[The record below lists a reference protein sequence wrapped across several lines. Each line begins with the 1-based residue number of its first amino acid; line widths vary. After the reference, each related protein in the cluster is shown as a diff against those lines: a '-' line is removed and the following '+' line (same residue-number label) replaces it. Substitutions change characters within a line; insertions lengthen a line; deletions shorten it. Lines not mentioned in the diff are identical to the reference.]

1 MTLLL
6 DLLAVW
12 AAILAVIVSFGFLV
26 GLEPSDTEHVEKD
39 LKNDKKADITFSD
52 KLEHTSQ
59 IIITDIPNNWS
70 PSEELFGRVTKKN
83 VNR

>member
-1 MTLLL
+1 MTSFL
-6 DLLAVW
+6 DFLAIW
-12 AAILAVIVSFGFLV
+12 ITILAVVSFFGLLV
-26 GLEPSDTEHVEKD
+26 GLEPSGTKHEEKD
-39 LKNDKKADITFSD
+39 LRNDKKADITFSN
-52 KLEHTSQ
+52 KLEPTSQ